1 VVPFGIIAK
10 NRPYIQRFEYSQV
23 TLLER
28 NRRCFRLRNSSL
40 TQRSSFSIFI
50 QRCCSLQMTRS
61 RAVRRTPV
69 LFEVPCKAATKVRIV
84 VNCTLTSI
92 LQHASQKVFLRQ
104 RRPPE
109 ASTNTGLHFENVQ
122 TTITGAEKPGRSLS
136 KRTCSTAACGLR
148 FDVHLG
154 RPSRTQQSPFIF
166 VDGSGA
172 LLFSDLCICERVKL
186 WTVRVHWLA

>member
-10 NRPYIQRFEYSQV
+10 YRPYIQWFEYSQV

-50 QRCCSLQMTRS
+50 PRCCSLQMTRS
-61 RAVRRTPV
+61 RAVQRTLV
-69 LFEVPCKAATKVRIV
+69 LFEETSTKVRIV
-84 VNCTLTSI
+84 VNCTLTSV
-92 LQHASQKVFLRQ
+92 LQDASQKVFLRQ

-109 ASTNTGLHFENVQ
+109 ASTNTGLHFENVP

-136 KRTCSTAACGLR
+136 KRICSTPACGLR

-172 LLFSDLCICERVKL
+172 LLFSDLYICERVKL
-186 WTVRVHWLA
+186 WTVRVHWLG